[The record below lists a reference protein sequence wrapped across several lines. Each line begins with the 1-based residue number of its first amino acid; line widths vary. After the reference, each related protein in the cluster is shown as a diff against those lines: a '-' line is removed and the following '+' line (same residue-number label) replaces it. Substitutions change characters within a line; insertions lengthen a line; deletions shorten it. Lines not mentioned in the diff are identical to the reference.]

1 MSEYHDLILMCV
13 TAGGIFGAIR
23 FDLKFIRYRMGELEK
38 SFKNHM
44 DKFHKVP

>member
-23 FDLKFIRYRMGELEK
+23 FDLKFIRLRFTQLETRFYNHLKKHHGE
-38 SFKNHM
+38 
-44 DKFHKVP
+44 